1 MLATLKNSISTSS
14 LLPTLLLLFDLIRTF
29 HNRKTMLS
37 GDVMSNQRSIVDE
50 LLDECDRHTSQYTGK
65 EMEFAREAL
74 DLSTVLQYD
83 IGIYE
88 SHFRIARSLMSR
100 SNNEEAVKHL
110 DVCYSIAEKLRDTVR
125 IARTANSF
133 GIAYYNLGV
142 TSKSLD
148 FLLEALEISKSK
160 NYPDIECRV
169 YNNICSIL
177 TELGDHET
185 ALEYL
190 YSLLS
195 KSESSED
202 EIFPKCIIYRNL
214 AHTLFIMNRV
224 GEAETFANM
233 ALEESSRKENFQVL
247 CESHYIMGEIRASQ
261 KKLSEARQYFLK
273 ALTLAKEINNSYYL
287 VQIRVNLSK
296 IYCENNSL
304 DEAFQTI
311 TEAYNFAMKL
321 DYPALKRN
329 VSLTLADI
337 CKRTDNNKMLI
348 EALSSFKD
356 ITLMLEEE
364 NLRRQQVY
372 TKAQLMLFNLKKDN
386 ERLRVEIERDPLT
399 GCLSRRTFPD
409 RIVQSLLTC
418 GNKGAL
424 VFLDI
429 DNLKSINDSYGHDT
443 GDELLKA
450 FSADLIKVLPE
461 NAIKIRIAG
470 DEFIVFIPKA
480 GKKEAVKLLDKLL
493 ETLATPRM
501 IGQIMLPVL
510 VSAGVALYPDH
521 STDIFSLKK
530 MADAA
535 MYSAKQAGRGG
546 YRIYNAS

>member
-1 MLATLKNSISTSS
+1 
-14 LLPTLLLLFDLIRTF
+14 
-29 HNRKTMLS
+29 
-37 GDVMSNQRSIVDE
+37 MSDQRSIVDE
-50 LLDECDRHTSQYTGK
+50 LLDECDRHTSQYTGR
-65 EMEFAREAL
+65 EMEFAKEAL
-74 DLSTVLQYD
+74 DLSTLLQYE

-88 SHFRIARSLMSR
+88 SHFRLARSLMSR
-100 SNNEEAVKHL
+100 SDNEEAIKHL
-110 DVCYSIAEKLRDTVR
+110 DICYALAEKLRDTVR

-148 FLLEALEISKSK
+148 YLLEALEISKSK
-160 NYPDIECRV
+160 DYPGIECRV

-185 ALEYL
+185 ALGYL

-195 KSESSED
+195 KCEASET

-214 AHTLFIMNRV
+214 AHTLFFMNRSD
-224 GEAETFANM
+224 EAETFAHM
-233 ALEESSRKENFQVL
+233 ALEESNKKENFQVL
-247 CESHYIMGEIRASQ
+247 CESYYIMGEIRTDQ
-261 KKLSEARQYFLK
+261 KDLTEAKEYYLK
-273 ALTLAKEINNSYYL
+273 ALALAEEINNSYYL
-287 VQIRVNLSK
+287 VQIRMNLSK

-304 DEAFQTI
+304 DEALQTI
-311 TEAYNFAMKL
+311 IDAYNFAMKL

-329 VSLTLADI
+329 VALTLADI
-337 CKRTDNNKMLI
+337 CQLTNDNKVLI

-356 ITLMLEEE
+356 ITLMLEKE

-409 RIVQSLLTC
+409 RIEQSLLIC

-443 GDELLKA
+443 GDELLKT

-461 NAIKIRIAG
+461 DAIRIRIAG

-510 VSAGVALYPDH
+510 ISAGIALYPDH
-521 STDIFSLKK
+521 SIDIFSLKK